1 MIIWTLYKLIIV
13 STAVTQYT
21 TIITFA
27 SNNLLLG
34 DFLNALYLSFLIQ
47 DSDTYN

>member
-1 MIIWTLYKLIIV
+1 MIIWTPYKLIIL

-21 TIITFA
+21 TITFA
-27 SNNLLLG
+27 SIITMRFSKDIN
-34 DFLNALYLSFLIQ
+34 LYLSFLIQ